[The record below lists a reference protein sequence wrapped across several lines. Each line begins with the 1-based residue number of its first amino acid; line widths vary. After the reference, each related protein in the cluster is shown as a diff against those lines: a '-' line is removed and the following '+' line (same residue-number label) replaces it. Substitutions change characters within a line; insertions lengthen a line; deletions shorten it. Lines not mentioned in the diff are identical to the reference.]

1 MITDS
6 SRAGLAAAHS
16 RMSCIP
22 PIAPIVGRHVA
33 VLSLALVASAAQAH
47 HAMDGQAPIT
57 LLQGLL
63 SGLAHPLIGWDHL
76 MFLLGAAVLT
86 VAARIP
92 TSAARLLLGLFALA
106 GGVGTLLHAKG
117 ISLPAAELVLAA
129 SLLVVALGLVRVQ
142 LGASLAEPLAL
153 VAGLVHGYAY
163 GEAIVGAEAMP
174 LWAYLFG
181 LALVQTLLMVS
192 VHALWQ
198 RASRRSPLRVALL
211 QRALAGLLTAGAAW
225 AVAAT

>member
-1 MITDS
+1 MFS
-6 SRAGLAAAHS
+6 
-16 RMSCIP
+16 IP
-22 PIAPIVGRHVA
+22 PIARTAGRQAA
-33 VLSLALVASAAQAH
+33 VLTLAALASTAQAH
-47 HAMDGQAPIT
+47 HAMGGQTPIT

-92 TSAARLLLGLFALA
+92 AGAARLLLGLFALA
-106 GGVGTLLHAKG
+106 GLVGTLLHAKG
-117 ISLPAAELVLAA
+117 ITLPAAGPVLAA
-129 SLLVVALGLVRVQ
+129 SLLVLALGLVRVQ
-142 LGASLAEPLAL
+142 WGASLAEPLAL

-163 GEAIVGAEAMP
+163 GEAIVGAGAAP
-174 LWAYLFG
+174 LGAYLLG
-181 LALVQTLLMVS
+181 LALVQTLLMVA

-198 RASRRSPLRVALL
+198 RASRLSPLRVALL

-225 AVAAT
+225 AVAAA